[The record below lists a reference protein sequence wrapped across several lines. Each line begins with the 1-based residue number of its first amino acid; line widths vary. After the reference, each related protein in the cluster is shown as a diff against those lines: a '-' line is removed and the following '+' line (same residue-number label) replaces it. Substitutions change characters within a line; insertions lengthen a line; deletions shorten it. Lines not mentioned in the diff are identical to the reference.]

1 MCYFLK
7 NVCFSIGLMKYWHFS
22 ICHAF
27 KVLGN
32 SPMYAKFIQCDLKK
46 IWKTLCNFE
55 SFQFVYDFEMLRNVQ
70 LGATFIHCDL
80 IGCSKSKKNLVRFQH
95 FHFVYD
101 LRLLTSVGQMGALC
115 NVQIHQKI
123 KIVDISLDQCKK
135 HDSPKIEP
143 KACTLTNR
151 APWSIEKS
159 KMLIFR

>member
-1 MCYFLK
+1 M
-7 NVCFSIGLMKYWHFS
+7 
-22 ICHAF
+22 
-27 KVLGN
+27 
-32 SPMYAKFIQCDLKK
+32 
-46 IWKTLCNFE
+46 CNFE

-123 KIVDISLDQCKK
+123 KSVNISLEQCKLELL
-135 HDSPKIEP
+135 KIE
-143 KACTLTNR
+143 
-151 APWSIEKS
+151 I
-159 KMLIFR
+159 